1 MLPSFWEILPE
12 IINLILEIA
21 IISIIL
27 GVAVNRI
34 TRNYF
39 YSNLAVAAY
48 FYLALGSSVF
58 QIRDYAIVI
67 LLICVVKLEP
77 FFTLS

>member
-48 FYLALGSSVF
+48 FYLALGS
-58 QIRDYAIVI
+58 AA
-67 LLICVVKLEP
+67 
-77 FFTLS
+77 LSQH